1 MHFPLYQFDDPL
13 DFSTKWAIS
22 MLFLTFAPMLE
33 AASNR
38 LLFAILI
45 NAHPLNLVITWAS
58 RQGVEEWSS
67 NL

>member
-1 MHFPLYQFDDPL
+1 
-13 DFSTKWAIS
+13 

-45 NAHPLNLVITWAS
+45 NAHPLNLVIT
-58 RQGVEEWSS
+58 
-67 NL
+67 